1 MVTLSAC
8 ETGLNESKPGDE
20 LIGLTRSIIYAGA
33 ASVIVSLWSVYDPS
47 TRELMIEFY
56 KELKDGKSKA
66 TALQQ
71 AQIKIMQKE
80 EYSHRYFWAPFVLV
94 GDWE

>member
-1 MVTLSAC
+1 
-8 ETGLNESKPGDE
+8 
-20 LIGLTRSIIYAGA
+20 
-33 ASVIVSLWSVYDPS
+33 
-47 TRELMIEFY
+47 MIEFY